1 MPNDRVPRREGAFVL
16 GWRKGAAGDR
26 GDGLLFPFWH
36 LTVNR
41 VLAYI
46 RDTHGAPPLGGKAR
60 LCSSAASSVL
70 RIRGRYRVGCIVFFS
85 LYVGRWGFWAPG
97 CLTCESEERETWTA
111 GSLRAG
117 RVYVAVQRACCLA
130 GRDFG
135 GTRFRSTPHF
145 GCLNCLG

>member
-1 MPNDRVPRREGAFVL
+1 ML

-70 RIRGRYRVGCIVFFS
+70 RIRGRFRVGCIVFFS
-85 LYVGRWGFWAPG
+85 LYVRSGAFG
-97 CLTCESEERETWTA
+97 
-111 GSLRAG
+111 LRA
-117 RVYVAVQRACCLA
+117 V
-130 GRDFG
+130 
-135 GTRFRSTPHF
+135 
-145 GCLNCLG
+145 